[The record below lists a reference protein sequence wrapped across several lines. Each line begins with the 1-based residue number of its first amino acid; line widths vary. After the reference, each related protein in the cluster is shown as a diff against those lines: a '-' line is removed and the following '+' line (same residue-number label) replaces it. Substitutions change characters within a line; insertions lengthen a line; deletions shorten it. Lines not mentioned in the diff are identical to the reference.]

1 MNSIQESDVLNAVK
15 TKLPPCCLRIF
26 RNKIILV
33 GTYDLDKSTG
43 YRSGSLDVFTMDLK
57 LLCSN
62 NTYGAILDLKL
73 SPFDDT
79 LICTAHST
87 GNIMLWRIGCTDK
100 DDFQSNELD
109 IHAIANLQLF
119 EKDVLIASC
128 HFSPLD
134 CKKLLVTNT
143 AGEAATIDIRTLSV
157 QFTASAIAQ
166 AYSKLDKIDYEVQGA
181 TEKVIHVESEQFLK
195 PHELECWTAEFG
207 SLQPFQDVVF
217 TGGDDSR
224 IMAHDLRSKEFI
236 WSNNRIHD
244 AGVVSIKCSQPN
256 FRNNKPTSIITGSYD
271 DNIRSLDL
279 RMMGESIFP
288 GANVPTVNK
297 LACDLG
303 GGVWRFVE
311 SPIDQEQSHHNGSD
325 RLLVCC
331 MYNGAK
337 VVTMND
343 NSDEY
348 FQIQHYLKKG
358 HDSMCY
364 GGDWS
369 NSLIATCSFYDNSLQ
384 TWIV

>member
-1 MNSIQESDVLNAVK
+1 MVSIQESEVLNAVK

-57 LLCSN
+57 LLFSY

-73 SPFDDT
+73 SPFDDA

-87 GNIMLWRIGCTDK
+87 GNIMLWKIGCTDNG
-100 DDFQSNELD
+100 DFETKELD
-109 IHAIANLQLF
+109 IRVVANLQLF

-134 CKKLLVTNT
+134 CKKLVVTNT
-143 AGEAATIDIRTLSV
+143 VGEAAIIDIRTLSI
-157 QFTASAIAQ
+157 QFTASAVTQ
-166 AYSKLDKIDYEVQGA
+166 AYSKLGKIDYEVQGA
-181 TEKVIHVESEQFLK
+181 TEKVIHVEPEQFLK
-195 PHELECWTAEFG
+195 PHELECWTAEIG

-217 TGGDDSR
+217 TGGDDST

-236 WSNNRIHD
+236 WSNGRIHD
-244 AGVVSIKCSQPN
+244 AGVVGIKCSQPN

-271 DNIRSLDL
+271 DTIRSLDL
-279 RMMGESIFP
+279 RMMGDSMFP
-288 GANVPTVNK
+288 GENVPTVSK
-297 LACDLG
+297 LECNLG

-311 SPIDQEQSHHNGSD
+311 SPIDHRHSSHDSSD

-331 MYNGAK
+331 MYDGAK
-337 VVTMND
+337 VVAMND
-343 NSDEY
+343 SSDEY

-384 TWIV
+384 TWTV